1 VERRIWVAAFATL
14 LLFACSA
21 ATSLAPGEPNVRPFC
36 VQRPGDAEAICYVS
50 FVQLLAHP
58 ERFHGKQIQV
68 IGYMS
73 LREEDHALYLSNE
86 LADHGASQDAFWLDV
101 TGEPDVETGWVVVR
115 GRFNAER
122 RGHLG
127 LYAGTI
133 GQIVRLERWE
143 ERQR

>member
-1 VERRIWVAAFATL
+1 VKRRIWVAAFAPL
-14 LLFACSA
+14 LLLAC
-21 ATSLAPGEPNVRPFC
+21 ATGTSPAPGELNVRPFC

-68 IGYMS
+68 IGYIS
-73 LREEDHALYLSNE
+73 VREEDNALYLSNE
-86 LADHGASQDAFWLDV
+86 LADHGASQDAFWLEIN
-101 TGEPDVETGWVVVR
+101 GEPDVETGWGVVR

-133 GQIVRLERWE
+133 EKIVRLESWE

>member
-1 VERRIWVAAFATL
+1 MERRIWVAAFAPL
-14 LLFACSA
+14 LLLACGT
-21 ATSLAPGEPNVRPFC
+21 ATPAPGEPIIQPFC
-36 VQRPGDAEAICYVS
+36 VQRPGEKEAVCLVS

-58 ERFHGKQIQV
+58 ERFHGKQVQV

-73 LREEDHALYLSNE
+73 LREEDKALYLSGE
-86 LADHGASQDAFWLDV
+86 LADHGASEDAFWLDIS
-101 TGEPDVETGWVVVR
+101 GEPEIDTGWVLVR

-133 GQIVRLERWE
+133 EQIVRLESWD
-143 ERQR
+143 QR